1 MKILIV
7 SQFYYPENFVVYKI
21 AETLKGFGHEVHV
34 LTGRPNYGYG
44 HILPEYKKVKYEEIN
59 GVKVHRVNLLARKQS
74 RISIIANY
82 LSFWSSS
89 KRWVRKTKL
98 NFDVVYSFQLS
109 PVTTLSCGNVYKKKH
124 RVPHVCHCVDL
135 WPESVLVTNAVK
147 ENSLMYKMLFKWSK
161 NLYKDCDRILVS
173 SPSFKNYFREVLEID
188 DKSII
193 YVPQPSLMD
202 DSKEVQERDLGG
214 GFNILYCGNTGT
226 IQLVEMIP
234 EAMALIKKD
243 NVRFHIIGM
252 GPMTETLTK
261 KINELNLVDKVI
273 YHGPM
278 PAQKAAPYFKAADAL
293 YVSLKDEGHV
303 GQTIPNKLVMSMAF
317 NKPILAML
325 GGDGKEVLKQSG
337 GAIFAEQNP
346 QSLADAIL
354 SISSIPAEIRAK
366 LGQMNLNY
374 YKSHFSLETVSREI
388 EKYLM

>member
-44 HILPEYKKVKYEEIN
+44 HILPEYKKLKYEEIN

-202 DSKEVQERDLGG
+202 DSKEVQERDLGE
-214 GFNILYCGNTGT
+214 GFNILYCGNIGT

-252 GPMTETLTK
+252 GPMTEILTK

-293 YVSLKDEGHV
+293 YVSLKNEGHV

-354 SISSIPAEIRAK
+354 SISSIPAETRAK